1 MDDVMRMSEAIE
13 RFGLGRV
20 RNHVD
25 RGRWQKPCR
34 GVVVL
39 HNGPLTPA
47 HETAVALASTVRGAA
62 VGGLTAL
69 AADGFDGFTA
79 AAPQIVLPSGARPPS
94 LDGLEVHWSTQLD
107 ERDVHPLA
115 EPRRT
120 RPARSLVDAASWT
133 ENERFARAVV
143 IAGVQQGL
151 TNTTHLRE
159 ALGRRGPCRHRGL
172 IIESILDAAGG
183 IQSLPERDFEEVRA
197 YAGLPRPTRQRAVQ
211 GPDRRFYLDVSWDD
225 LGMSAEVHGLHHH
238 AVERWSADLVRA
250 NEVVIKGERLL
261 IFSSYTVRRE
271 QRAVAD
277 QLVRMARALGWTGPG
292 PDPSA
297 STPSEL
303 RRRRKIRP
311 RTA

>member
-1 MDDVMRMSEAIE
+1 MRMSEAIE

-39 HNGPLTPA
+39 HNGPLSPRQQLD
-47 HETAVALASTVRGAA
+47 VALTSAA
-62 VGGLTAL
+62 PRAALGGLTAL
-69 AADGFDGFTA
+69 ACDGFDGFA
-79 AAPQIVLPSGARPPS
+79 SPAPQIVLPSGARSPS
-94 LDGLEVHWSTQLD
+94 LGGLEVHWSTQLD
-107 ERDVHPLA
+107 GRDVHPLA
-115 EPRRT
+115 TPRRT

-133 ENERFARAVV
+133 ENERLARAIV
-143 IAGVQQGL
+143 IGGVQQGL
-151 TNTTHLRE
+151 TSTAHLRD
-159 ALGRRGPCRHRGL
+159 ALTRRGPCRHRGL

-183 IQSLPERDFEEVRA
+183 IQSLPERDFDEVCA
-197 YAGLPRPTRQRAVQ
+197 FAGLPRPTRQRPAQ

-225 LGMSAEVHGLHHH
+225 LGMSAEVHGLPHH

-250 NEVVIKGERLL
+250 NEVVIRGERLL

-271 QRAVAD
+271 QRAVVD
-277 QLVRMARALGWTGPG
+277 QLVRMAQALGWTGRT
-292 PDPSA
+292 PDLSA
-297 STPSEL
+297 LTPSEL
-303 RRRRKIRP
+303 RKRRKIRP

>member
-1 MDDVMRMSEAIE
+1 MRMSEAIE

-39 HNGPLTPA
+39 HNGPLTWGQRLQ
-47 HETAVALASTVRGAA
+47 VALASASPGAA
-62 VGGLTAL
+62 LGGLTAL
-69 AADGFDGFTA
+69 AVDGLEGFTP
-79 AAPQIVLPSGARPPS
+79 AAPQVVLPPGARSPS
-94 LDGLEVHWSTQLD
+94 RDGLEVHWSTQLD
-107 ERDVHPLA
+107 GRDVHPLA
-115 EPRRT
+115 QPRRT

-133 ENERFARAVV
+133 GNERLARAIV

-151 TNTTHLRE
+151 TSTTHLRD
-159 ALGRRGPCRHRGL
+159 ALTRRGPCRHRGL
-172 IIESILDAAGG
+172 VIESILDAAGG
-183 IQSLPERDFEEVRA
+183 IQSLPERDFDEVCRF
-197 YAGLPRPTRQRAVQ
+197 AGLPRPSRQRAVR
-211 GPDRRFYLDVSWDD
+211 GPDGRYHLDASWDD
-225 LGMSAEVHGLHHH
+225 LGMAAEVHGLPHHG
-238 AVERWSADLVRA
+238 VERWSADLVRA
-250 NEVVIKGERLL
+250 NEVVISGERLL

-292 PDPSA
+292 PDLSTL
-297 STPSEL
+297 TPSEC
-303 RRRRKIRP
+303 RQRRKIGR